1 MTSLPP
7 CFISALPL
15 RYNSR
20 HSVFIP
26 VVAQNSRAI
35 RYTADKAVYRVSHGD
50 VEQTFGRGASMS
62 QAPSPSSSS
71 SPNASAHS
79 DEDQNQYVP
88 LHVHSDF
95 SLLDG
100 ASQLPS
106 LVKRAQE
113 LGVPALALTDHGV
126 LYGAVQLVRHCENTS
141 VKPIIGNEMYL
152 VNSELPPPEVDDQ
165 GSKKKI
171 KRYHLV
177 VLAKNTTGYRNLVKL
192 TTMAHLEGR
201 VGTGIFARPCINKE
215 QLFKHREGLIVSSAC
230 LGGEIPQAII
240 NDDIDAARST
250 AKWFRDVFGSDYYLE
265 IQDHN
270 SAEDRKVNPVIVQL
284 GQELNIPVIAT
295 NDSHFTSCLDAEAHD
310 AMVCIQTG
318 KRLTDENRLRY
329 AGNEYFK
336 SVDEMRQCFID
347 HLPSE
352 IVEQALQN
360 TLSVAEKVERYDLF
374 GSTRIPD
381 FPTPVQF
388 QHSHDDYLRQ
398 VSREG
403 LESRLHSR
411 LRSGLIRI
419 PQSDSET
426 PTAVVIKAYRHRL
439 EEELD
444 MICRMG
450 FASYFLVVWDYI
462 KHAREMDIP
471 VGPGRGS
478 AAGSLVAFALR
489 ITDVDPIEFNLLFER
504 FLNPERQSMPD
515 IDTDFSV
522 EGRERVIA
530 YVTERY
536 GRDRVAQIIT
546 FNRLTSKAVLKD
558 VARVHEVPYAE
569 ADRLAKMIPVVR
581 GKPATLSQLLGDNS
595 PSPDF
600 RNTVHR
606 NPEYSAWL
614 DKARRIEGANKTY
627 GIHAAGVVISAT
639 PLDDIVPLSRA
650 KHGETITQ
658 YAMEDVEAL
667 GLLKMDFL
675 GLKNLSVI
683 ETALRFINEGRL
695 RVGLE
700 EKLDFSVDHLPLDD
714 SNTYRLLAEGE
725 LDGIFQLDASA
736 GMRAIVRE
744 MQPSSLDD
752 ISSILALY
760 RPGPL
765 DAGLIPKFIRR
776 KHGVEPIEYEHPLL
790 EPILRETYGI
800 MVYQEQIM
808 RIARDLAGYSLGQA
822 DILRRAMGKKKMKDM
837 EREKPKFVD
846 GAIRN
851 GVPRQTATNLFDQMV
866 KFADYCFNK
875 SHSTAYAYLTYQTA
889 FLKANYPVEYCA
901 ALLRS
906 NMNQSDK
913 LVRYLAD
920 ANASGVSVLPPSV
933 NRSDLGFTVNW
944 NEDGVEGA
952 QRAVVLF
959 GLEAVKTVGESVGS
973 ALIAERNTNGPF
985 HSIVD
990 LIERVDMRVLN
1001 KRAMGALV
1009 QAGAFDELHPN
1020 RKVLLKYLDEML
1032 VLRRKLRD
1040 RRRRREAK
1048 GPLTPDAEE
1057 KLNQEELIAWEDVKF
1072 KLEIDSI
1079 EKDDFSDMERLRNE
1093 KSTLGFYASGHPLYE
1108 LQHIA
1113 EVLNCTR
1120 VVHIVGEN
1128 QGQDN
1133 EENQDNDSDQSV
1145 VADGTDVM
1153 ILSCVTDLKH
1163 LTTAKG
1169 KKMGKWII
1177 EDVSGRI
1184 PAIVFPEYYEI
1195 MQQLVEP
1202 AFDNVELET
1211 EPLEPELVVEED
1223 ARVVVWGKV
1232 DRESSGSVQIVV
1244 DDVQRVEDVLV
1255 VMATAEHS
1263 ETQSDFTNL
1272 YVLEHKAAKM
1282 LEVQLGHSAS
1292 LTFVDPSGIRRRR
1305 RRKSV
1310 PLSEKNRV
1318 PLILQSL
1325 GPDGRPVRYINA
1337 GHMVRFPRQC
1347 QEYLEPLQ
1355 QDTGFRCRLL
1365 SVREDLLNKEVL
1377 QQSDYELQ
1385 TLYSNKSTS
1394 NENTTTSGELVT
1406 SVEEK
1411 GESEVSLV
1419 NSTSTLQTF
1428 GHEIE
1433 TPATPALASVG
1444 VGTADVSSSFLDN
1457 QIEMASETLKVMQV
1471 NEDQLFASME
1481 MEKKQ
1486 NIFPG
1491 LTDDDEEMPRDPNNI
1506 PQLTEG
1512 HIDDTQKNVFVD
1524 EDLNAAVLQ
1533 YRQRMSRDPTMS
1545 RAFNK
1550 THKVQNFLAHE
1561 AFRNEVSPEQLN
1573 RTRTSTAALAIPA
1586 QKRPSIYRH
1595 IDTKNNRNR
1604 MSTDANAEEPTN
1616 GKQHRSG
1623 YISLLRKPDKP
1634 PFKVDKDD
1642 EGMESNELSL
1652 SSALEIPT
1660 KEQTVQIELSE
1671 NEQAEQNG
1679 ANNRKIKCP
1688 ELNGG
1693 EASGDETSVLSM
1705 SKSVLAEAFVH
1716 DESSDVKLESS
1727 TKRERANTETHSV
1740 TMNLPVMGIQSDVG
1754 GLTPLIK
1761 QPQFDLADP
1770 LLLHFDVAK
1779 LGGVLDAIAF
1789 VSASAASHHC
1799 GHGTRG
1805 QFFMVAMS
1813 GLSFDKLTEKEVT
1826 LEITA
1831 NVAYFHGQDVHVLAD
1846 VRETSAT
1853 GKRKRVRS
1861 FGPVSIIM
1869 RSTKTLDSE
1878 TPIVNLRTKIAQK
1891 RLDSFVQKLDKSF
1904 SAHDNQTVLT
1914 SSLSVTVDGT
1924 EETLD
1929 DSSSHKE
1936 GKRRRNSFVNV
1947 RRSDAGFST
1956 STNVTDTTPL
1966 ADGGELLLFMSR
1978 TAEVCAKRIVGPSK
1992 TSWLTKMEWVCVDN
2006 SRDSGLESIARI
2018 QMNEVHMK
2026 AQLLGSSFDELKIAV
2041 LAEVVGFNEDCVEQ
2055 AVTLVG
2061 EFAATCGDAK
2071 FMKKL
2076 RVIDDDQH
2084 LFDRNDVTRT
2094 VIDIARSISKR

>member
-1 MTSLPP
+1 MT
-7 CFISALPL
+7 
-15 RYNSR
+15 
-20 HSVFIP
+20 
-26 VVAQNSRAI
+26 
-35 RYTADKAVYRVSHGD
+35 
-50 VEQTFGRGASMS
+50 QT
-62 QAPSPSSSS
+62 PPSSSS
-71 SPNASAHS
+71 SLTHAAAHS
-79 DEDQNQYVP
+79 DKDQNQYVP

-126 LYGAVQLVRHCENTS
+126 LYGAVQLVRNCENTS

-152 VNSELPPPEVDDQ
+152 VNSELPLPALPEVDDH
-165 GSKKKI
+165 GNKKKT

-201 VGTGIFARPCINKE
+201 VGTGIFARPCINKD
-215 QLFKHREGLIVSSAC
+215 QLYKHREGLIVSSAC
-230 LGGEIPQAII
+230 LGGEIPQAIL
-240 NDDIDAARST
+240 NDDIDAARSVAT
-250 AKWFRDVFGSDYYLE
+250 WFRDVFGSDFYLE
-265 IQDHN
+265 IQDHS

-310 AMVCIQTG
+310 AMICIQTG

-336 SVDEMRQCFID
+336 SIDEMRQCFID
-347 HLPSE
+347 HLPFE
-352 IVEQALQN
+352 VVEQALQN
-360 TLSVAEKVERYDLF
+360 TLGVAEKVERYDLF

-381 FPTPVQF
+381 FPTPVEF
-388 QHSHDDYLRQ
+388 QNSHDDYLRR
-398 VSREG
+398 VAREG
-403 LESRLHSR
+403 MESRLHSR

-419 PQSDSET
+419 PQSDSEN
-426 PTAVVIKAYRHRL
+426 PSAVVIKTYRHRL
-439 EEELD
+439 EEELN

-504 FLNPERQSMPD
+504 FLNPERKSMPD

-522 EGRERVIA
+522 EGRERLIA

-581 GKPATLSQLLGDNS
+581 GKPATLSQLLGDKS

-600 RNTVHR
+600 KRTVHR
-606 NPEYSAWL
+606 NPEYSTWL

-683 ETALRFINEGRL
+683 ETALRFINEGR
-695 RVGLE
+695 RRAGLQ

-744 MQPSSLDD
+744 LQPSSLDD

-776 KHGVEPIEYEHPLL
+776 KHGVEPIEYDHPLL

-851 GVPRQTATNLFDQMV
+851 GVSRQTATDLFDQMV
-866 KFADYCFNK
+866 KFAEYCFNK

-889 FLKANYPVEYCA
+889 FLKANYPVEYSA

-933 NRSDLGFTVNW
+933 NRSELGFTVNW
-944 NEDGVEGA
+944 DGDGVKGA
-952 QRAVVLF
+952 EHAVVLF

-973 ALIAERNTNGPF
+973 ALIAERNANGPF
-985 HSIVD
+985 LSIVD

-1020 RKVLLKYLDEML
+1020 RKVLLECLDEML

-1048 GPLTPDAEE
+1048 GPLTPEAEE
-1057 KLNQEELIAWEDVKF
+1057 KLSQDELNAWEDVKF
-1072 KLEIDSI
+1072 KLETDSI
-1079 EKDDFSDMERLRNE
+1079 EKDDFSDMERLGNE
-1093 KSTLGFYASGHPLYE
+1093 KATLGFYASGHPLYE

-1113 EVLNCTR
+1113 EVLDCTR

-1128 QGQDN
+1128 QGQDDDQS
-1133 EENQDNDSDQSV
+1133 QDNDSDQSA

-1153 ILSCVTDLKH
+1153 ILSCVTELKN

-1169 KKMGKWII
+1169 KKMGKWMI
-1177 EDVSGRI
+1177 EDVSGRV
-1184 PAIVFPEYYEI
+1184 PAIVFPESYEI
-1195 MQQLVEP
+1195 MQQQVEP
-1202 AFDNVELET
+1202 SVPDYDELET
-1211 EPLEPELVVEED
+1211 EPVEPRLVVEED
-1223 ARVVVWGKV
+1223 ARVVVWGRV

-1244 DDVQRVEDVLV
+1244 DDVQRAEDVLV
-1255 VMATAEHS
+1255 LMATAEHS

-1282 LEVQLGHSAS
+1282 LEVQLGNSAS
-1292 LTFVDPSGIRRRR
+1292 LTFVDPTGIRRRR
-1305 RRKSV
+1305 RRKTV

-1325 GPDGRPVRYINA
+1325 GPDGRPKRYTNA
-1337 GHMVRFPRQC
+1337 GSMVRFPRQC
-1347 QEYLEPLQ
+1347 QEYLELLQ
-1355 QDTGFRCRLL
+1355 QNTGFQCRLL
-1365 SVREDLLNKEVL
+1365 SVREDIFNKEFL
-1377 QQSDYELQ
+1377 QQPDYELQ
-1385 TLYSNKSTS
+1385 NLGSNESTN
-1394 NENTTTSGELVT
+1394 NENTSTVPPQLEVGT

-1411 GESEVSLV
+1411 GESEMSLAD
-1419 NSTSTLQTF
+1419 STSPLQTF
-1428 GHEIE
+1428 DHEIE
-1433 TPATPALASVG
+1433 TPALASVG
-1444 VGTADVSSSFLDN
+1444 VGTADVSSSFVDD
-1457 QIEMASETLKVMQV
+1457 QIEKASETLKAMEV
-1471 NEDQLFASME
+1471 NEDKLFALME

-1486 NIFPG
+1486 NRFSG
-1491 LTDDDEEMPRDPNNI
+1491 LSDDDDDSPRNPSNISQVTEES
-1506 PQLTEG
+1506 
-1512 HIDDTQKNVFVD
+1512 IDDTQKKVFVD
-1524 EDLNAAVLQ
+1524 EDLNAAVVQ

-1545 RAFNK
+1545 RAFSK
-1550 THKVQNFLAHE
+1550 THKVENFLTHE
-1561 AFRNEVSPEQLN
+1561 AFHNEVSTKQSN
-1573 RTRTSTAALAIPA
+1573 QRMTATAALAVPA
-1586 QKRPSIYRH
+1586 QKRLSVYHH
-1595 IDTKNNRNR
+1595 INSQTNGNR
-1604 MSTDANAEEPTN
+1604 MSTDPCGQKPTN
-1616 GKQHRSG
+1616 GKPHRSG
-1623 YISLLRKPDKP
+1623 HISLPRRPDKP
-1634 PFKVDKDD
+1634 PYGIEEDD
-1642 EGMESNELSL
+1642 ECRETNESSL
-1652 SSALEIPT
+1652 SNAFEIYE
-1660 KEQTVQIELSE
+1660 KERTVQIEPSE
-1671 NEQAEQNG
+1671 NQQAERNG
-1679 ANNRKIKCP
+1679 AEHSEI
-1688 ELNGG
+1688 EFTEINGN
-1693 EASGDETSVLSM
+1693 EAYADETSVSSM
-1705 SKSVLAEAFVH
+1705 SKSILTEAIVH
-1716 DESSDVKLESS
+1716 DELSDVKFESP
-1727 TKRERANTETHSV
+1727 TKPTNIRTHP
-1740 TMNLPVMGIQSDVG
+1740 TMMDLPVMDIQSDAR
-1754 GLTPLIK
+1754 GLTPLIE
-1761 QPQFDLADP
+1761 QPQFDLAEP
-1770 LLLHFDVAK
+1770 LVIQFDVAK
-1779 LGGVLDAIAF
+1779 LGGVLDAIAL

-1799 GHGTRG
+1799 GHGTQG

-1813 GLSFDKLTEKEVT
+1813 GLSFEKLTEKEVT
-1826 LEITA
+1826 LEVTA
-1831 NVAYFHGQDVHVLAD
+1831 NVAYVHGQDVHVLAD
-1846 VRETSAT
+1846 VREASAT

-1869 RSTKTLDSE
+1869 RSTNTLDSE
-1878 TPIVNLRTKIAQK
+1878 TPMVNLRTKKGQK
-1891 RLDSFVQKLDKSF
+1891 RLESFVQKLDNSF
-1904 SAHDNQTVLT
+1904 SANDNQTSLT
-1914 SSLSVTVDGT
+1914 SSPTVTLDGN

-1929 DSSSHKE
+1929 DSSKHKE
-1936 GKRRRNSFVNV
+1936 GKKRRNSFVNI
-1947 RRSDAGFST
+1947 RTSDAGFST
-1956 STNVTDTTPL
+1956 STNVTDTMPL

-1978 TAEVCAKRIVGPSK
+1978 TAEVCAKRIVGPSN
-1992 TSWLTKMEWVCVDN
+1992 TSWLTKMEWVCMDS
-2006 SRDSGLESIARI
+2006 SRNTDLELRIARG
-2018 QMNEVHMK
+2018 QVKEVRMK

-2041 LAEVVGFNEDCVEQ
+2041 VAQVVACSDDRVEQ
-2055 AVTLVG
+2055 TLTLVG
-2061 EFAATCGDAK
+2061 EFAATCADAK

-2084 LFDRNDVTRT
+2084 LFDRNDVTQT
-2094 VIDIARSISKR
+2094 VINKAQSIGKR